1 MEIINKRIM
10 LIDDINKKN
19 DYSVDECD
27 IRYLV
32 KATNILNNDSK
43 YSILVDG
50 KTDPII
56 ISKEDYE
63 QLSEI
68 QKDNVKSG
76 RTLQPNSVNTVNEAP
91 LVHNLTHTWYEF
103 GLPFEEVVKDK
114 DTTNSNK
121 AVLKYGEVTDLVQE
135 NDMFRKDTNYYVK
148 DFSDKALLITKE
160 QFEQL
165 SYLIEERAKAIKS
178 LKNELAEI
186 VDIQNKVN

>member
-1 MEIINKRIM
+1 M

-160 QFEQL
+160 QFAQL